1 MEHLKHIFN
10 VPGSVAK
17 TQDLIQE
24 GRFLLAHKALSD
36 LEGSRDDLLYEL
48 HKQANNLPSD
58 KAMLKQYFAD
68 VERLS
73 DELGKQLWV
82 ILKRT
87 LNTVRKEPQVRVS
100 FKELEQFAVS
110 WWRIFFT
117 LLRRD
122 TATTLRRLGRGR

>member
-24 GRFLLAHKALSD
+24 GKLLLAHKALSD

-73 DELGKQLWV
+73 DELGKQLWL

-87 LNTVRKEPQVRVS
+87 LNTVRKEPQVS
-100 FKELEQFAVS
+100 TQHH
-110 WWRIFFT
+110 
-117 LLRRD
+117 
-122 TATTLRRLGRGR
+122 